1 MESCYCAWKPALSA
15 SADQRVSKMIL
26 KPILFLSLLT
36 GAVAWAHAQQPVTN
50 VPNAEFPRVN
60 DDSSIEFR
68 LKAPDATKVQV
79 KVGAAPSVDMIKG
92 DDGIWKVTTP
102 PIVPGFHYYYLTI
115 DGVTVDDP
123 ASRTFYGVGKDSTG
137 IEVPEKGAD
146 YYLVAAV
153 PHGDVREHWYYS
165 KITEKWRRCFVYT
178 PPGYDNNLQVRYPV
192 LYLQHGAG
200 EDETGWIRQ
209 GHANFILDNLIAAR
223 KARPM
228 IIVMDSGYAE
238 RPGAPPPQPAAAAPG
253 TPEAMQKMRAATA
266 AFEDVMIKEII
277 PMVDTTYRTIADR
290 DHRAMAG
297 LSMGGMQTFTITMNH
312 LDTFS
317 YIGGFSG
324 AGAGFMSGDRKL
336 DPKTEYNGVLSDP
349 AAFNKRVHLV
359 WLGVGTAE
367 PERMHKGLFSFNDF
381 LEQAGIK
388 HVFYESPGTAHE
400 WQTWRRDLNLFAPL
414 LFVSGKSS

>member
-1 MESCYCAWKPALSA
+1 
-15 SADQRVSKMIL
+15 MIL
-26 KPILFLSLLT
+26 RPIVFLSLLSC
-36 GAVAWAHAQQPVTN
+36 AVPWAHAQQPVTN
-50 VPNAEFPRVN
+50 VPGAEFPRVN
-60 DDSSIEFR
+60 QDSSVDFR
-68 LKAPDATKVQV
+68 LKAPDAAKVQV

-123 ASRTFYGVGKDSTG
+123 ASRAFYGVGKDSTG

-178 PPGYDNNLQVRYPV
+178 PPGYDNNLKVRYPV

-209 GHANFILDNLIAAR
+209 GHANFILDNLIAAGQA
-223 KARPM
+223 KPM
-228 IIVMDSGYAE
+228 IIVMDTGYAE
-238 RPGAPPPQPAAAAPG
+238 SPSAPPPQAAAVAPG
-253 TPEAMQKMRAATA
+253 TPAAFEKMRAATA

-277 PMVDTTYRTIADR
+277 PMVDSTYRTIPDR

-297 LSMGGMQTFTITMNH
+297 LSMGGMQTFQVTMNH

-324 AGAGFMSGDRKL
+324 AGAGFVFGANKL
-336 DPKTEYNGVLSDP
+336 DPKTAYNGVLSDP

-367 PERMHKGLFSFNDF
+367 PERMHTGLISFNEF
-381 LEQAGIK
+381 LQQAGIK

-400 WQTWRRDLNLFAPL
+400 WQTWRRDLHLFAPL
-414 LFVSGKSS
+414 LFVAQAPSS